1 VSDYNIVIVEGR
13 LTADPEL
20 ARTNGGK
27 SVVNFS
33 IANNGRREDDVSFF
47 DITAWEKTAENIAN
61 YKKKGHLVKVQGRLD
76 QRRFERKDG
85 SKGSKV
91 EIIADQVQFMSSG
104 APQGEAGSNGGG
116 ERAKAG
122 AAAGGA
128 DFDPT
133 TIPF

>member
-1 VSDYNIVIVEGR
+1 MASQDFNLVVVEGR

-47 DITAWEKTAENIAN
+47 DVTAWEKTAENIAN
-61 YKKKGHLVKVQGRLD
+61 FKRKGHLVKVQGRLD
-76 QRRFERKDG
+76 QRKFERKDG
-85 SKGSKV
+85 STGSKV

-104 APQGEAGSNGGG
+104 GGG
-116 ERAKAG
+116 ESNGASGGGEK
-122 AAAGGA
+122 AAAGA
-128 DFDPT
+128 EFDPT
-133 TIPF
+133 KIPF